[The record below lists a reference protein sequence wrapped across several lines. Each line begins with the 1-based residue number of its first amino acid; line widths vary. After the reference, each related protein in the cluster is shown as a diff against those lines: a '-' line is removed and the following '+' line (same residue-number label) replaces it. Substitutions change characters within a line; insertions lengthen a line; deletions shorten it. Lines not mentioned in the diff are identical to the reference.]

1 MRKPF
6 SLRRCLFAA
15 IAFTAFSVPS
25 WAQGNIRTVLFVK
38 VKMGQ
43 EESWKATVKDY
54 VALVKKAGSEQGF
67 TVWDSQSGPTQHAVV
82 WYSSKWKEMDEQNP
96 KLKPV
101 EADLARLFARLDTVT
116 DSLETWIDEMQP
128 DMMISSKE
136 NPPMV
141 RVGRTRVESGKMD
154 EVKALFRDQIVPAV
168 KKSGA
173 TDYGVAV
180 ARFGTPANEIH
191 SYLGLKAWADLDG
204 SIGAEKAMSAAEF
217 KALQAKLQPL
227 IDHIS
232 QQPEE
237 PHKIALA
244 RAIGTNQNVQLA
256 KLEIFELP
264 DRLELSD
271 CQLVDRH
278 GADSSLA

>member
-6 SLRRCLFAA
+6 PLRSCLLAA
-15 IAFTAFSVPS
+15 IALTAFCLPS

-43 EESWKATVKDY
+43 EESWKAAVKDY
-54 VALVKKAGSEQGF
+54 AAVVKKAGSDQGF
-67 TVWDSQSGPTQHAVV
+67 TVWKSESGPTQHAVV

-101 EADLARLFARLDTVT
+101 EADIARLFARLDTVT

-128 DMMISSKE
+128 DMMIRSKE
-136 NPPMV
+136 VPPMV
-141 RVGRTRVESGKMD
+141 RVARTRVVSGKMD
-154 EVKALFRDQIVPAV
+154 ELKALFHDQIAPAV

-191 SYLGLKAWADLDG
+191 SYLGLNGWADLDG
-204 SIGAEKAMSAAEF
+204 PIGVEKGMSAAEF
-217 KALQAKLQPL
+217 KAFQAKLQPL
-227 IDHIS
+227 IEGTEWS
-232 QQPEE
+232 MWKFQPELSYI
-237 PHKIALA
+237 PA
-244 RAIGTNQNVQLA
+244 A
-256 KLEIFELP
+256 K
-264 DRLELSD
+264 
-271 CQLVDRH
+271 
-278 GADSSLA
+278 

>member
-25 WAQGNIRTVLFVK
+25 WSQGNIRTVLFVK

-43 EESWKATVKDY
+43 EESWKAAVKDY
-54 VALVKKAGSEQGF
+54 VALVKKAGSDQGF

-136 NPPMV
+136 VPPMV
-141 RVGRTRVESGKMD
+141 RVARTRVESGKME

-173 TDYGVAV
+173 SDYGAAV

-191 SYLGLKAWADLDG
+191 SYLGLKGWADLDG
-204 SIGAEKAMSAAEF
+204 PVGVEKGMSAAEF
-217 KALQAKLQPL
+217 KVFQAKLQPL
-227 IDHIS
+227 IES
-232 QQPEE
+232 TEWSMWKFQPE
-237 PHKIALA
+237 
-244 RAIGTNQNVQLA
+244 
-256 KLEIFELP
+256 
-264 DRLELSD
+264 LSY
-271 CQLVDRH
+271 VV
-278 GADSSLA
+278 APK